1 MIKALIVASLISLSF
16 CVDFNVKIFRGQLNI
31 VDGQL
36 NFDEITIQGI
46 PIKNY
51 VLVGVAKETEQAY
64 KDIFYISG
72 NNLMLPTRNLSTIKE
87 RPNTPSSLG
96 VVLQSKFTTD
106 QGDVFD
112 INIAFPLCS
121 NDFAIADFVA
131 YTNLI
136 EEKRQRNSAELAKYF
151 ATLKENAA
159 TFILQTE
166 TLANLIDDK
175 IDNETKLEELRNIN
189 AELENQ
195 KADLEKALKADEA
208 AELAAERRSAQA
220 CLNTKISSFA
230 IQVCEHNKETLI
242 EHRDVLKEQ
251 LNAGIALT
259 DEDSA
264 VFADKFSKLSEAITE
279 YHKLNVKI
287 PTLVVEKGKPV
298 TPESL
303 TPYYFK

>member
-16 CVDFNVKIFRGQLNI
+16 CTDFNVKIFRGQLNI
-31 VDGQL
+31 VNGQL

-46 PIKNY
+46 AIKNFQ
-51 VLVGVAKETEQAY
+51 LVGVAQETEQAY
-64 KDIFYISG
+64 KDIFYTSG
-72 NNLMLPTRNLSTIKE
+72 SNLMLPTRNLSTIRL
-87 RPNTPSSLG
+87 RPNTPAALG

-131 YTNLI
+131 YANLI

-189 AELENQ
+189 AALENQ
-195 KADLEKALKADEA
+195 KAELEKALKADEA
-208 AELAAERRSAQA
+208 TELAAERKSAQA
-220 CLNTKISSFA
+220 CLNTKVSSFA
-230 IQVCEHNKETLI
+230 IQVCEHNKQTLI
-242 EHRDVLKEQ
+242 EHRDILKEQ
-251 LNAGIALT
+251 LGAGIALT
-259 DEDSA
+259 DEDSKL
-264 VFADKFSKLSEAITE
+264 FEEKFKNLADAIAE
-279 YHKLNVKI
+279 FHKLNVKI
-287 PTLVVEKGKPV
+287 PALTVEKGKSV
-298 TPESL
+298 APESL